1 MDIQVHG
8 FNALSAIWPG
18 CLTNSVFGHIVR
30 KKINWKSLEAVLL
43 TEKIKGKRER
53 EKKRLW
59 TGCGEKWTR
68 HITSM

>member
-1 MDIQVHG
+1 LAWLFDKFG
-8 FNALSAIWPG
+8 FWTH
-18 CLTNSVFGHIVR
+18 CE

-68 HITSM
+68 HITSMQ